1 MADKDY
7 SFWEEVVVVV
17 VVVVRG
23 FLIWFCHLLNFLEYL
38 IMLARVS
45 DFFFFFLS
53 SSVCQKG
60 KT

>member
-7 SFWEEVVVVV
+7 SFWEVVVV

-53 SSVCQKG
+53 SSVCQNG

>member
-7 SFWEEVVVVV
+7 SFWEVVV

-60 KT
+60 ET